1 MSVSSKT
8 SKSFKVKKI
17 TQIKDLQIGEDLPT
31 SDLCITN
38 DDTILQFDFIEPEE
52 DMVPKVTVKPGVFTI
67 LKNSVG
73 ISLIP
78 TKMET
83 GNALES
89 VDNTARIK
97 KELESFYGK
106 LHIYEEL
113 QLPKKRAILLYGEPG
128 TGKTFSIKKAVND
141 LISQD
146 PGVTVLIWPT
156 SEISSEVVSKFLSF
170 AADYTKDVTKV
181 VLIMEDIG
189 GSEEEVSSRVREVS
203 SGILQLLDGVN
214 VVFRLPTFIIAT
226 TNFPQKLLSNLA
238 DRPGR
243 FDELIDMPPPPL
255 EQKIAL
261 LEFIAKRLLSDEEK
275 NALKMK
281 GADKLS
287 IAHLK
292 EIIVRTRI
300 HDKTI
305 NQVVKEMIEHRA
317 KFEAGF
323 EKRQKMGFFDED

>member
-1 MSVSSKT
+1 MSVDSQNKR
-8 SKSFKVKKI
+8 SFKLKKI
-17 TQIKDLQIGEDLPT
+17 TQIKDLQVNEELPT

-38 DDTILQFDFIEPEE
+38 DETILQFDFIEPEDE
-52 DMVPKVTVKPGVFTI
+52 PVTKVTVKPGIFTM
-67 LKNSVG
+67 LKTAVG
-73 ISLIP
+73 VSLVP
-78 TKMET
+78 TQMGT

-97 KELESFYGK
+97 KEIESFYSK

-113 QLPKKRAILLYGEPG
+113 ELPKKRAILLYGEPG
-128 TGKTFSIKKAVND
+128 TGKTFSIKKAVTD
-141 LISQD
+141 LIAQD

-156 SEISSEVVSKFLSF
+156 SELSSELVSKFLSF

-189 GSEEEVSSRVREVS
+189 GSEEEASGRVREVS

-255 EQKIAL
+255 DQKIAL
-261 LEFIAKRLLSDEEK
+261 LEFIAKRSLLDEEK
-275 NALKMK
+275 EALKIK

-305 NQVVKEMIEHRA
+305 HQVVKEMVEHKA

-323 EKRQKMGFFDED
+323 EKRNRMGFFDED

>member
-1 MSVSSKT
+1 MSSDTPFK
-8 SKSFKVKKI
+8 KSFKLKKV
-17 TQIKDLQIGEDLPT
+17 TNIKDMKVEEELPT
-31 SDLCITN
+31 SDLCISN
-38 DDTILQFDFIEPEE
+38 DEVILQFDYIDPTE
-52 DMVPKVTVKPGVFTI
+52 DQLAKVTVKPGIYTMI
-67 LKNSVG
+67 KTATGVG
-73 ISLIP
+73 LV
-78 TKMET
+78 TTEMGM
-83 GNALES
+83 GNALDS

-97 KELESFYGK
+97 KEINSFYSK

-113 QLPKKRAILLYGEPG
+113 ELPKKRAILLYGEPG
-128 TGKTFSIKKAVND
+128 TGKTFSIKKAVTD
-141 LISQD
+141 LMAAD

-156 SEISSEVVSKFLSF
+156 SELPSEIVSKFLSF
-170 AADYTKDVTKV
+170 AAEYTEAVTKV

-189 GSEEEVSSRVREVS
+189 GSEEEASGRVREVS

-214 VVFRLPTFIIAT
+214 IVFRRPTFIIAT

-255 EQKIAL
+255 DQKIAL
-261 LEFIAKRLLSDEEK
+261 LEFIAKRSLLDDEK
-275 NALKMK
+275 DALRMS
-281 GADKLS
+281 GAEKLS

-292 EIIVRTRI
+292 EVVVRTRI

-305 NQVVKEMIEHRA
+305 REVVKEMVDHKA

-323 EKRQKMGFFDED
+323 EKRNRMGFFDED